1 MENHV
6 INRLLE
12 INLEFYV
19 SFGKA
24 FAATRRRIQPG
35 VRKILDS
42 LPKEGQW
49 LDIGCGSG
57 ALAAAWAEDQER
69 AGLYIGTDFSEVLLN
84 EARDYTAAFEN
95 QALEIRFYRS
105 DLSDPAWDAPL
116 EEQIFN
122 GVLSFAVFHHIP
134 SHDLRLNILKKIK
147 RRLDSGGLFIHSEW
161 QYQNSP
167 RLMERQL
174 PWENAGLQE
183 DDLEEGDTLLDWRFA
198 LPGQKETRGLRYV
211 HIYSRQELQILA
223 DESGFE
229 ILSEFESDGK
239 EGNLGL
245 YQIWKKT

>member
-12 INLEFYV
+12 INLEFYS

-35 VRKILDS
+35 VRRILDE
-42 LPKEGQW
+42 LPKKGQW

-69 AGLYIGTDFSEVLLN
+69 AGLYIGTDFSEVLLD
-84 EARDYTAAFEN
+84 EARRYAAAYKN
-95 QALEIRFYRS
+95 PALETRFYRA
-105 DLSDPAWDAPL
+105 DLADPAWDAPL
-116 EEQIFN
+116 GEQVFDGI
-122 GVLSFAVFHHIP
+122 LSFAVFHHIP
-134 SHDLRLNILKKIK
+134 SQDLRLDILRKINQ
-147 RRLDSGGLFIHSEW
+147 RLQNGGVFIHSEW

-167 RLMERQL
+167 RLLARQL
-174 PWENAGLQE
+174 PWENAGLHE
-183 DDLEEGDTLLDWRFA
+183 KDLEEGDTLLDWRFA

-211 HIYSRQELQILA
+211 HIYSRQELQTLA
-223 DESGFE
+223 QKSGFE

-245 YQIWKKT
+245 YQIWKKI